1 MNEIDQLRSTSKK
14 KVLEGLC
21 TLGDGAEPAESAL
34 EAEIIRLTSSDD
46 PEIRSTAI
54 WVLGCRGNNV
64 DLCVQALRR
73 CLPGRSQ
80 DEQIAL
86 CQAIAWLCPVF
97 RHDFAVFHDFI
108 LQCLAEGTYDV
119 RKWALD
125 AADKLGLAETHAA
138 LCERVRAEVSADVQR
153 AWDATFGTSEGR
165 PQCR

>member
-1 MNEIDQLRSTSKK
+1 VNEFKQLQSTSKK
-14 KVLEGLC
+14 KVLEALC
-21 TLGDGAEPAESAL
+21 ALGDVAEPAEPAL

-80 DEQIAL
+80 DEHIAL
-86 CQAIAWLCPVF
+86 CQAVAWLCPGF
-97 RHDFAVFHDFI
+97 REEFAVFQDFI
-108 LQCLAEGTYDV
+108 LQCLADANEDV

-125 AADKLGLAETHAA
+125 AACKLGLEKTHAA
-138 LCERVRAEVSADVQR
+138 LCERVRAEVSSDVQR
-153 AWDATFGTSEGR
+153 AWDATYGTS
-165 PQCR
+165 